1 VVASLQDS
9 SIVYVTAKVL
19 GTPQRRRE
27 AKLLQS
33 MQMRVDIYCG
43 PYLDAPSMLKLML
56 YKELLAN
63 RLEVAFAFSARFDAR

>member
-1 VVASLQDS
+1 
-9 SIVYVTAKVL
+9 
-19 GTPQRRRE
+19 
-27 AKLLQS
+27 
-33 MQMRVDIYCG
+33 MRVDIYCG